1 MAAGK
6 LSSVEGSKSAS
17 RGLRGALGEELA
29 SSAAQFSDAAYD
41 LLKFHGVYE
50 QYDRDSATERKQQ
63 GLDKEW
69 QCMARVRIPGGRL
82 TAQQWL
88 ALDDLTERRA
98 NGTLR
103 ITTRQA
109 LQFHGVLKGDLRELV
124 GEIESHL
131 LTTMAACGDVARNVM
146 ATPAPIADKR
156 HEILRDAAIFL
167 SSALLPKTRAH
178 HEIFVDGVKVSTA
191 EAEPEPLYG
200 KTYLPRKFKTAVG
213 TVDDNSVDLFAND
226 LALIAIFDGD
236 ELKGWNVAIGG
247 GLGLTHNRAN
257 TYARL
262 ATLVCFVEPQDL
274 LAIAEAVVRL
284 HRDHGDRTD
293 RKHARLKYVVDALG
307 TPACKAILEADLG
320 KSLADPVATAPV
332 QIPDHLGWHAQ
343 GDGKFWLGVPVPSG
357 RVGDFGPEEGDVRLR
372 TALREVVQRFG
383 VDPILTPDQDILL
396 SNANEGDRAAIEAV
410 LRSHNVKLA
419 HERSKLDRLT
429 LACPALPTCGL
440 ALGEAERVRD
450 QLVAD
455 IDAALARQGL
465 AGEGMTVRITGC
477 PNGCARSYIGD
488 VGIVGRTANDYALFV
503 GGDREGT
510 RLNFR
515 LVDRMPFVDI
525 PATLEQLFAQWRD
538 GREGKERFGDWCARI
553 GVETLLGFI
562 SQKQA
567 A

>member
-1 MAAGK
+1 MATGK

-17 RGLRGALGEELA
+17 LGLRGTLGEELA

-50 QYDRDSATERKQQ
+50 QYDRDTATERKQA

-82 TAQQWL
+82 TAKQWL
-88 ALDDLTERRA
+88 ALDALAEKRA

-109 LQFHGVLKGDLRELV
+109 IQFHGILKGDLRQLV
-124 GEIESHL
+124 GELESHL

-146 ATPAPIADKR
+146 TTPAPIADER
-156 HEILRDAAIFL
+156 HQILRDAADLL
-167 SSALLPKTRAH
+167 SVSLLPKTRAH
-178 HEIFVDGVKVSTA
+178 HEIFVDGVKLPSSV
-191 EAEPEPLYG
+191 AEPEPLYG
-200 KTYLPRKFKTAVG
+200 KTYLPRKFKTALG
-213 TVDDNSVDLFAND
+213 TVDDNSADLYAND
-226 LALIAIFDGD
+226 LALFAIFDGD

-262 ATLVCFVEPQDL
+262 ATLVCFVEPDDL
-274 LAIAEAVVRL
+274 LPIAEAVVRL
-284 HRDHGDRTD
+284 HRDHGDRSD

-320 KSLADPVATAPV
+320 KQLAAPVQMAPV

-357 RVGDFGPEEGDVRLR
+357 RVADIDGVLLR
-372 TALREVVQRFG
+372 TALREIVTRYNL
-383 VDPILTPDQDILL
+383 DPVLTPDQDVLL
-396 SNANEGDRAAIEAV
+396 SNARQEDRAAIEGL
-410 LRSHNVKLA
+410 LRDYGVKLA
-419 HERSKLDRLT
+419 EERTRVDKLT
-429 LACPALPTCGL
+429 LACPAFPTCGL

-455 IDAALARQGL
+455 IDAALTRQGL

-477 PNGCARSYIGD
+477 PNGCARPYVGDIG
-488 VGIVGRTANDYALFV
+488 VVGRTANDYALFV

-510 RLNFR
+510 RMNFR
-515 LVDRMPFVDI
+515 LIDRMPFTDI

-538 GREGKERFGDWCARI
+538 RRDGKERFGDWCART
-553 GVETLLGFI
+553 GLETLLGFI
-562 SQKQA
+562 TERQA

>member
-6 LSSVEGSKSAS
+6 LSSVEGSKLAS
-17 RGLRGALGEELA
+17 RGLRGTLGEELV

-50 QYDRDSATERKQQ
+50 QYDRDTATERKQA

-88 ALDDLTERRA
+88 ALDALATRRA

-109 LQFHGVLKGDLRELV
+109 MQLHGVLKTELRETIAD
-124 GEIESHL
+124 IESTL

-146 ATPAPIADKR
+146 TTPAPIAGKR
-156 HEILRDAAIFL
+156 HQVLRDAANLL
-167 SSALLPKTRAH
+167 SKALLPRTRAH
-178 HEIFVDGVKVSTA
+178 HEIFVEGIQRPPR

-200 KTYLPRKFKTAVG
+200 RTYLPRKFKTALG
-213 TVDDNSVDLFAND
+213 TVDDNSADLYAND
-226 LALIAIFDGD
+226 LALFAIFDGD
-236 ELKGWNVAIGG
+236 TLRGWNVAIGG
-247 GLGLTHNRAN
+247 GLGLTHNKAN

-262 ATLVCFVEPQDL
+262 ASLICFVEPDDL
-274 LAIAEAVVRL
+274 QPIAEAVVRL
-284 HRDHGDRTD
+284 HRDHGDRAD

-320 KSLADPVATAPV
+320 KQLAAPV
-332 QIPDHLGWHAQ
+332 KMAPVTIPDHLGWHAQ

-357 RVGDFGPEEGDVRLR
+357 RVADTEGVLLR
-372 TALREVVQRFG
+372 TALREIVTRFG
-383 VDPILTPDQDILL
+383 VDPVLTPDQDVLL
-396 SNANEGDRAAIEAV
+396 SNAREEDRAAIEAV
-410 LRSHNVKLA
+410 LRTHGVKLA
-419 HERSKLDRLT
+419 EQRTRVDKLT
-429 LACPALPTCGL
+429 LACPAFPTCGL

-477 PNGCARSYIGD
+477 PNGCARPYIGD

-510 RLNFR
+510 RMNFR
-515 LVDRMPFVDI
+515 LIDRMPFDSI

-538 GREGKERFGDWCARI
+538 GRDGTERFGDWCARV
-553 GVETLLGFI
+553 GVETLLGFVAAR
-562 SQKQA
+562 QA

>member
-1 MAAGK
+1 
-6 LSSVEGSKSAS
+6 LAS
-17 RGLRGALGEELA
+17 RGLYGPLGEELV

-41 LLKFHGVYE
+41 LLKFHGIYE
-50 QYDRDSATERKQQ
+50 QYDRDTATERKQA
-63 GLDKEW
+63 GFDKEW

-88 ALDDLTERRA
+88 ALDALCERRA

-109 LQFHGVLKGDLRELV
+109 IQLHGVLKTELRQTIAD
-124 GEIESHL
+124 IESTL

-146 ATPAPIADKR
+146 TTPAPIADKR
-156 HEILRDAAIFL
+156 HQVLRDAADLL
-167 SSALLPKTRAH
+167 SVSLLPRTRAH
-178 HEIFVDGVKVSTA
+178 HEIFVGGVKLPPT
-191 EAEPEPLYG
+191 EADPEPLYG
-200 KTYLPRKFKTAVG
+200 RTYLPRKFKTALG
-213 TVDDNSVDLFAND
+213 TVDDNSADLYAND
-226 LALIAIFDGD
+226 LALFAIFDGD
-236 ELKGWNVAIGG
+236 VLRGWNVAIGG
-247 GLGLTHNRAN
+247 GLGLTHNKAN

-262 ATLVCFVEPQDL
+262 ASLICFVEPDDL
-274 LAIAEAVVRL
+274 LPIAEAVVRL

-320 KSLADPVATAPV
+320 KQLAAPV
-332 QIPDHLGWHAQ
+332 QMAPVTIPDHLGWHAQ

-357 RVGDFGPEEGDVRLR
+357 RVADIEDVKLR
-372 TALREVVQRFG
+372 TALREIVTRYG
-383 VDPILTPDQDILL
+383 VDPVLTPDQDVLL
-396 SNANEGDRAAIEAV
+396 SNAGAEDRAGIEAL
-410 LRSHNVKLA
+410 LRAHGVKLA
-419 HERSKLDRLT
+419 EERTRLDKLT
-429 LACPALPTCGL
+429 LACPAFPTCGL

-477 PNGCARSYIGD
+477 PNGCARPYIGD

-510 RLNFR
+510 RMNFR
-515 LVDRMPFVDI
+515 LIDRMPFDTI

-538 GREGKERFGDWCARI
+538 GRNGKEPFGDWCARV
-553 GVETLLGFI
+553 GVEALLGFI
-562 SQKQA
+562 ATRQA